1 MSETRA
7 AGKSIILAGV
17 FFTTTLLL
25 AIALAGSWWWFR
37 QLTLTL
43 PAPKPEPIPQ
53 PAELHASD
61 ERVSPLLVSYKLDLP
76 GRGEIFPALTSEARD
91 YWPVAILSVSNTSKR
106 PVLQAISAEVPGWTE
121 RAAQTVVLGPQET
134 RTLRLSPPL
143 LPKAYG
149 SGETQRATLD
159 VRVTDENGTIAFAQT
174 RPVMIHAAGEL
185 YWGKQF
191 ENAQVVARWVTPHD
205 PTVLQLV
212 SNSRKFIVNGRMPG
226 YNISQKNT
234 AALPAQ
240 VRRQAEAVFTAMRRS
255 DISYVNSLFTFG
267 DLANSTQ
274 RIRLPRETLTLN
286 NANCIDVSVA
296 FASAMEN
303 LGMKPVIIIVPG
315 HAFTGVRLGP
325 DSSDILYLDLT
336 VLPKGTFAQAAA
348 RAERWMKK
356 TPADQILT
364 VDVASARRMGIY
376 PLPTPG
382 AEPEFNNAAS
392 SASSDKNKT

>member
-1 MSETRA
+1 MAQTRSERLPR
-7 AGKSIILAGV
+7 ILAAL
-17 FFTTTLLL
+17 FLSTTLLL
-25 AIALAGSWWWFR
+25 AVALAGSWWWFH

-43 PAPKPEPIPQ
+43 PTPEPQPVPQ
-53 PAELHASD
+53 PAELHASN

-106 PVLQAISAEVPGWTE
+106 PVLQAIAAEVPGWTQ
-121 RAAQTVVLGPQET
+121 RATQTVVLGPQET

-143 LPKAYG
+143 LPKAFG
-149 SGETQRATLD
+149 SGETQRATLN
-159 VRVTDENGTIAFAQT
+159 VRVTDENGTTAFAQT
-174 RPVMIHAAGEL
+174 RPVIIHAAGEL

-191 ENAQVVARWVTPHD
+191 ENAQIVARWVTPHD
-205 PTVLQLV
+205 PAVLQLL
-212 SNSRKFIVNGRMPG
+212 SDSRRYITNGRMPG
-226 YNISQKNT
+226 YNISQKNA

-240 VRRQAEAVFTAMRRS
+240 VRRQAEAVFSAMRKS
-255 DISYVNSLFTFG
+255 EISYVNSLFTFG
-267 DLANSTQ
+267 DLASSTQ

-286 NANCIDVSVA
+286 SANCMDVSVA

-303 LGMKPVIIIVPG
+303 LGMKPVIVIVPG

-325 DSSDILYLDLT
+325 DSSEILYLDLT
-336 VLPKGTFAQAAA
+336 VLPKGSFSRAAA
-348 RAERWMKK
+348 RANYWMEK
-356 TPADQILT
+356 TSADRVLT

-382 AEPEFNNAAS
+382 AQPDSNTAS
-392 SASSDKNKT
+392 SATSNKDES